1 MRRPHVTRPAV
12 RDRRIPGKENPG
24 AFRSGVFRFNSQVKR
39 LIVPSGNDSLGDA
52 NGMVGMIWRCAAA
65 AGLVLAVAGC
75 AGLGGGEDSYNIAGS
90 SLAVQ
95 PYPTDYRGDLL
106 AFMRTYINDLRGVR
120 EAMVADPVERDVGGK
135 RRYVACVRYTATG
148 SGDAGGG
155 ERAAIYRDGRFER
168 LIEKAKARELCAGA
182 SYAPFPEM
190 EKLTR

>member
-1 MRRPHVTRPAV
+1 MK
-12 RDRRIPGKENPG
+12 G
-24 AFRSGVFRFNSQVKR
+24 S
-39 LIVPSGNDSLGDA
+39 IVPLANDSLGNA
-52 NGMVGMIWRCAAA
+52 NGMAGMNWRSAAA
-65 AGLVLAVAGC
+65 AGLVVAVAGC
-75 AGLGGGEDSYNIAGS
+75 AGFGGSEERYNIADS
-90 SLAVQ
+90 ALAVQ

-120 EAMVADPVERDVGGK
+120 EAMVSEPAERDVGGK

-148 SGDAGGG
+148 GGDAGGG

-168 LIEKAKARELCAGA
+168 LVEKAREICAGA